1 MDLSQKMEGR
11 KGEGVEPLERGGGQ
25 RERRHA
31 ANSLKSVE
39 LDRMSRSTFPR
50 ALDISQGSTYYHE
63 IEKISNSY

>member
-1 MDLSQKMEGR
+1 MEGR

-50 ALDISQGSTYYHE
+50 ALNISQGSTYYQE
-63 IEKISNSY
+63 TEREYRTLN